1 MDSEAT
7 VLTVDPSEADR
18 TMLRAVLSG
27 GGYTVHEAAL
37 AQAAEVVEEA
47 KRIRP
52 HLIILG
58 ANLNDMDETAL
69 CKAVRA
75 EASIAG
81 IPILLLTAG
90 RADDFVLAG
99 LNAGA
104 DDYILKDSAPELLLA
119 RVRRLIQ
126 YRRLSGLAILDRQL
140 VQIGRLLAG
149 IVHEIRGPLSVIRGS
164 AELLRLT
171 LQDRPDELQ
180 WVESIL
186 RGSSLLQHRLEH
198 LMGAVRSGP
207 AHRAPVE
214 LAALL
219 TEAVD
224 LFAKGLPRDHVRVR
238 LEVAADGPSRVFGD
252 AGRLLQVVFDLLT
265 NAQQATIAKGAS
277 GEIVLRTSKARDER
291 NEWVKLEVVDN
302 GPGIP
307 DIHLNRIFEPFFT
320 TREGGSGYGLYLAS
334 EITRE
339 MGGRITAANNAD
351 QGACFTIWLPVEP
364 PESAAPPPSPSP
376 SRAETPPAGQGP
388 PRR

>member
-27 GGYTVHEAAL
+27 GGYAVHEAAL
-37 AQAAEVVEEA
+37 VTTVEVVEAA

-52 HLIILG
+52 HLIVLG
-58 ANLNDMDETAL
+58 ANLSDVDETAL

-75 EASIAG
+75 ETCIAG
-81 IPILLLTAG
+81 TPILLLTAG
-90 RADDFVLAG
+90 QTDEFVLAG

-119 RVRRLIQ
+119 RVKRLIQ

-180 WVESIL
+180 WVEAIL

-207 AHRAPVE
+207 PQRASVE
-214 LAALL
+214 LASLL

-224 LFAKGLPRDHVRVR
+224 LFAKGLPRDHVRVQ
-238 LEVAADGPSRVFGD
+238 LEIGANGPSRVLGD
-252 AGRLLQVVFDLLT
+252 AGRLMQVVFDLLT

-277 GEIVLRTSKARDER
+277 GEIVLRTSGARDDR
-291 NEWVKLEVVDN
+291 TEWVKLEIVDN

-307 DIHLNRIFEPFFT
+307 DVHLNRIFEPFFT

-339 MGGRITAANNAD
+339 MGGRITAANNPD
-351 QGACFTIWLPVEP
+351 QGACFTIWLPAEPASPSLP
-364 PESAAPPPSPSP
+364 PE
-376 SRAETPPAGQGP
+376 ETPPAGQGP
-388 PRR
+388 PQY